1 MKIKYSERAEI
12 IINSLKEFDR
22 ADFEAWYT
30 AILTVG
36 DRTIMEY
43 ITYKDKEKNN
53 GNNKC

>member
-43 ITYKDKEKNN
+43 ITYKDKENKN
-53 GNNKC
+53 GNS